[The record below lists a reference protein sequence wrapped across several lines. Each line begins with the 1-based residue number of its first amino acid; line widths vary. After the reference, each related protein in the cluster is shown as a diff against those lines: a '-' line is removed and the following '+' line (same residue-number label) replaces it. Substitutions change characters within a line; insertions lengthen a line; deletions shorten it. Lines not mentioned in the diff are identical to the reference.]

1 MFIDNYFNTT
11 IWSEQKPEFVKS
23 LNKASNKYI
32 KDARTREK
40 KFIKEHGDFGR
51 SYHSTPLTMD
61 NDFLDFRNYIGQK
74 SWEYLDHQGY
84 DMQQYTT
91 MFSEMWVQEFAKK
104 GGGHHSAHVHWN
116 QHVSGFY
123 FLKCSDKTSYPVFHE
138 PRTGA
143 RATKLKMK
151 DQKGVWGGSELIHFK
166 PTPGT
171 LIIFPGFLE
180 HEFSVDFGLYI
191 GIYKPCRKKWLKMFK
206 KKKYTVIRQAISK
219 DLAAFVANYFMMQKQ
234 VYDTCRA
241 QRYISPFENI
251 IGHYEGRDEQ
261 IPETYSQYS
270 NIAMETLMLKCQPK
284 MEEVTGLKL
293 YPAYTYARIYK
304 KGDIL
309 KRHKDRFSCEIS
321 TTMNLGGDDWP
332 IYLEPSGKEGM
343 KGIKVDLKPG
353 DMLVYSGCELEHWRN
368 KFRGK
373 ECVQVFLHYNNRK
386 TPGARDN
393 MFDKRPHLGLPSWFK
408 R

>member
-1 MFIDNYFNTT
+1 M
-11 IWSEQKPEFVKS
+11 S
-23 LNKASNKYI
+23 
-32 KDARTREK
+32 
-40 KFIKEHGDFGR
+40 
-51 SYHSTPLTMD
+51 
-61 NDFLDFRNYIGQK
+61 
-74 SWEYLDHQGY
+74 
-84 DMQQYTT
+84 
-91 MFSEMWVQEFAKK
+91 
-104 GGGHHSAHVHWN
+104 
-116 QHVSGFY
+116 
-123 FLKCSDKTSYPVFHE
+123 
-138 PRTGA
+138 
-143 RATKLKMK
+143 
-151 DQKGVWGGSELIHFK
+151 
-166 PTPGT
+166 
-171 LIIFPGFLE
+171 
-180 HEFSVDFGLYI
+180 
-191 GIYKPCRKKWLKMFK
+191 FK

-219 DLAAFVANYFMMQKQ
+219 DLAAFVANYFSMQKQ
-234 VYDTCRA
+234 VYDTCR
-241 QRYISPFENI
+241 QSRYFSPFENI

-332 IYLEPSGKEGM
+332 IFLDPTGQSSVKPGVGEYDVEESQRLIKNPN

-353 DMLVYSGCELEHWRN
+353 DMLVYSGCELEHWRE
-368 KFRGK
+368 KFKGK

-386 TPGARDN
+386 TPGAKDN